1 MQDSR
6 MRPSS
11 PSAVKGNSKFEI
23 LLAKII
29 SLKQNTNQVY
39 PALQKNRLMFLQTIT
54 SSFL

>member
-6 MRPSS
+6 MRPSP

-23 LLAKII
+23 LLVKII